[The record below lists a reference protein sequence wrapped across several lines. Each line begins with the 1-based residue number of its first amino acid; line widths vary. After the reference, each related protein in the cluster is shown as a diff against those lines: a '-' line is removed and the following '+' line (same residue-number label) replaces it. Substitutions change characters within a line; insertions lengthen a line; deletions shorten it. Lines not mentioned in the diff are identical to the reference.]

1 MATVVYA
8 WAPLHGGMKVA
19 ARLEWE
25 AGQGR
30 FRYSPEWLAAQEQ
43 GAYALDP
50 RNLPLGEATTTL
62 TENHGI
68 PGVFADA
75 GPDRWGRLVIERL
88 NPHPPRNPAQW
99 VLHTDGAGT
108 GALRFSGSRSA
119 LGIARTV
126 YSEVTL
132 EQLEEAS
139 RAVAQGGFPPPPM
152 REILCIASGA
162 LGGARPKAAMRWE
175 GKEYIAKF
183 ENPQH
188 DTVNMPR
195 LEWACMRLASEL
207 GLDTASV
214 MQLQV
219 HGRSVLLV
227 KRFDRGAG
235 LPLHY
240 LSARSLLAV
249 YRAGERDMVAPE
261 GRATY
266 PALAAAARHLDI
278 AGAGPQL
285 FRRMALNYA
294 LGNTDDHLQNHGL
307 LHEDGRWRLCP
318 VFDVVATGGDQHAIG
333 LGRLGR
339 EGTRANVLSAADLF
353 GLSGADAS
361 TQLDLTLDAARHR
374 LPQLLDDAEM
384 PAAERQQAL
393 SRRCPEARTPAH
405 R

>member
-1 MATVVYA
+1 MANVLYA
-8 WAPLHGGMKVA
+8 WAPLNGEMQVA
-19 ARLEWE
+19 ARLDWE

-30 FRYSPEWLAAQEQ
+30 FRYSPGWLAAQDA

-50 RNLPLGEATTTL
+50 RNLPLDEAITAV

-75 GPDRWGRLVIERL
+75 GPDRWGRMVIERL
-88 NPHPPRNPAQW
+88 SKRPPRNHAEW

-108 GALRFSGSRSA
+108 GALRFSNSRSA
-119 LGIARTV
+119 LGQARTV

-139 RAVAQGGFPPPPM
+139 RAVAEGGFPPPPM
-152 REILCIASGA
+152 YEILCIASGA

-175 GKEYIAKF
+175 GEEVIAKF

-188 DTVNMPR
+188 DTVTMPK

-207 GLDTASV
+207 GLDTAPV
-214 MQLQV
+214 TRLQV

-227 KRFDRGAG
+227 QRFDRRGDQR
-235 LPLHY
+235 LHY

-249 YRAGERDMVAPE
+249 YRAGEREMVAPE

-278 AGAGPQL
+278 ADAGPQL
-285 FRRMALNYA
+285 FQRMALNYA

-307 LHEDGRWRLCP
+307 LHDNGRWRLCP

-333 LGRLGR
+333 LGRHGR
-339 EGTRANVLSAADLF
+339 EAKRANVLSAADLF
-353 GLSGADAS
+353 GLTAAEA
-361 TQLDLTLDAARHR
+361 TAHLDRMVDAARHR
-374 LPQLLDDAEM
+374 LPQLIDEAEM
-384 PAAERQQAL
+384 PEAERRQSLA
-393 SRRCPEARTPAH
+393 RRCPDAR
-405 R
+405 

>member
-1 MATVVYA
+1 MANVLYA
-8 WAPLHGGMKVA
+8 WAPLNGEMQVA
-19 ARLEWE
+19 ARLDWE
-25 AGQGR
+25 SGQGR
-30 FRYSPEWLAAQEQ
+30 FRYGPDWLAAQDA

-50 RNLPLGEATTTL
+50 RNLPLDEATITL
-62 TENHGI
+62 TDNHGI

-88 NPHPPRNPAQW
+88 SSRPPRNHAEW

-108 GALRFSGSRSA
+108 GALRFSSSRSR
-119 LGIARTV
+119 LGPARTV

-139 RAVAQGGFPPPPM
+139 RAVAEGGFPPPPM

-175 GKEYIAKF
+175 GREVIAKF

-188 DTVNMPR
+188 DTVTMPK
-195 LEWACMRLASEL
+195 LEWACMHLASEL
-207 GLDTASV
+207 GLDTAPV
-214 MQLQV
+214 TRLQV

-227 KRFDRGAG
+227 QRFDRRGDQR
-235 LPLHY
+235 LHY

-249 YRAGERDMVAPE
+249 YRASERDMVAPE

-278 AGAGPQL
+278 ADAGPQL
-285 FRRMALNYA
+285 FQRMALNYA

-307 LHEDGRWRLCP
+307 LHENGRWRLCP

-339 EGTRANVLSAADLF
+339 EATRANVLSAADLF
-353 GLSGADAS
+353 GLSAAEAS
-361 TQLDLTLDAARHR
+361 VELDRMVDAARHR
-374 LPQLLDDAEM
+374 LPHLIDEAEM
-384 PAAERQQAL
+384 PAAEGRQAL
-393 SRRCPEARTPAH
+393 ARRCPEAR
-405 R
+405 